1 MVKVQQ
7 ATFIPTDTG
16 GEIQANMQVGS
27 QEVTTKWPISNQDD
41 DLGPLLD
48 HLMVKVQKI
57 TFVSTP
63 NGGEIRADMT
73 LGDRVF
79 VSRWPVEE
87 DDHELKPTLDRLLD
101 EISRKCIANL
111 LSELDRET
119 TLGTPREH

>member
-1 MVKVQQ
+1 MAKVQQ
-7 ATFIPTDTG
+7 ATFVPTATG
-16 GEIQANMQVGS
+16 GEIQATMQMGS
-27 QEVTTKWPISNQDD
+27 QEVTTKWPISDQDD

-48 HLMVKVQKI
+48 QLTVKVQKI
-57 TFVSTP
+57 TFAATP

-79 VSRWPVEE
+79 VSRWPIEG
-87 DDHELKPTLDRLLD
+87 DDHELKPALDRLLD

-119 TLGTPREH
+119 TPGTPREG